1 MIKSSQQMVEEAL
14 LEVRTVSVEQAMA
27 LNGQPHVL
35 MVDLREPGERQ
46 RNGGI
51 AGAFPAPRGLIEFWF
66 DPTPDVGKPEL
77 TRPHMTYLLF
87 CAAGWRSALAAKTL
101 QDMGVADVCHLEGGF
116 QAWQQ
121 AGGPVKL
128 SNPSS

>member
-1 MIKSSQQMVEEAL
+1 MIKSSQQLVQEAL
-14 LEVRTVSVEQAMA
+14 SQVRTVSVQQAMSMR
-27 LNGQPHVL
+27 GQAQVL

-46 RNGGI
+46 RHGSI
-51 AGAFPAPRGLIEFWF
+51 PGAYSAPRGLIEFWF
-66 DPTPDVGKPEL
+66 DPTPDIGKLEL
-77 TRPHMTYLLF
+77 TNPNMTYLLF

-101 QDMGVADVCHLEGGF
+101 QDMGIPAVCHLEGGF

-128 SNPSS
+128 TDQAS